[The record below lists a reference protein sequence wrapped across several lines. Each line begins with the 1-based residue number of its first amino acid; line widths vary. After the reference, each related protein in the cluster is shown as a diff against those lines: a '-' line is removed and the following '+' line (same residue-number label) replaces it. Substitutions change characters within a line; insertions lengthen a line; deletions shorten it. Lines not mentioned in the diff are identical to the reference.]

1 MKLPYRIITRIHN
14 VIDGLVFPIIVG
26 FLWAILTF
34 VITKSVITNN
44 AQ

>member
-1 MKLPYRIITRIHN
+1 MKLPYRIRTKIHN

-26 FLWAILTF
+26 FLWAILAF
-34 VITKSVITNN
+34 IITKTAIINN